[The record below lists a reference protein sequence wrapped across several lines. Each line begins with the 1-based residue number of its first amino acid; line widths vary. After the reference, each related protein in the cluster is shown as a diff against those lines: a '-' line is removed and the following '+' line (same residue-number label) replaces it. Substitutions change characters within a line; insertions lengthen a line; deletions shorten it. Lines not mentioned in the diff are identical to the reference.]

1 MPHTNRMSNSD
12 DLPISQ
18 AVESVGSDFDENPK
32 KRNRLKIIVGTVV
45 AGFVV
50 LAAGVAVALTQLSG
64 GGVQPE
70 ELLPADTV
78 AFAKVDLNP
87 SLGQKIEFVR
97 FISHF
102 SGTFKNFDSK
112 DPVGSVVNQFNQTSS
127 LNWDEIKP
135 WIGSRFAIAGVKGA
149 DGILPVLVL
158 GISDEAQMKYYFA
171 KHRPDFKY
179 IVSQGFAIIADSQ
192 DTINIISASPT
203 HLTSNATFEADIA
216 ALGGSQ
222 VAVLWGDVKPLL
234 KSAGSSID
242 SLVNDQGLGS
252 ISNLVGSASGRV
264 VIGLHFTSNAVAATL
279 LTRGSSTS
287 EEKIFSSNRADI
299 GNLPEETLVGLSVS
313 GLGDSL
319 YQAINSNADLRD
331 ALDSAGVNSLQLKAI
346 FSGPLTLVVLPAA
359 AKDETPLIAVKL
371 TPGDTSLALKSLHEV
386 IDGNSDLGI
395 LASQIEVKGSDIYL
409 GMDAAA
415 LKRVISIVST
425 SKNKLKDSTIYSQ
438 AFPEPGSL
446 MAYANLQDLL
456 PLLDISGE
464 ALKFRS
470 ISLTTAGDQ
479 LQPGDTKTRLTLLL
493 KE

>member
-1 MPHTNRMSNSD
+1 
-12 DLPISQ
+12 
-18 AVESVGSDFDENPK
+18 
-32 KRNRLKIIVGTVV
+32 
-45 AGFVV
+45 
-50 LAAGVAVALTQLSG
+50 
-64 GGVQPE
+64 
-70 ELLPADTV
+70 
-78 AFAKVDLNP
+78 
-87 SLGQKIEFVR
+87 
-97 FISHF
+97 
-102 SGTFKNFDSK
+102 
-112 DPVGSVVNQFNQTSS
+112 
-127 LNWDEIKP
+127 
-135 WIGSRFAIAGVKGA
+135 
-149 DGILPVLVL
+149 
-158 GISDEAQMKYYFA
+158 
-171 KHRPDFKY
+171 
-179 IVSQGFAIIADSQ
+179 
-192 DTINIISASPT
+192 
-203 HLTSNATFEADIA
+203 
-216 ALGGSQ
+216 
-222 VAVLWGDVKPLL
+222 
-234 KSAGSSID
+234 
-242 SLVNDQGLGS
+242 VNDQGLGS

-313 GLGDSL
+313 GFGDSL
-319 YQAINSNADLRD
+319 YQSINSNVDLSHAWWYRL
-331 ALDSAGVNSLQLKAI
+331 ASENSLQLKAI
-346 FSGPLTLVVLPAA
+346 FSGPLTLVALPAA
-359 AKDETPLIAVKL
+359 AKDGSPLIAVKL
-371 TPGDTSLALKSLHEV
+371 TPRDTSLALKSLHEV

-409 GMDAAA
+409 GTDAAA

-479 LQPGDTKTRLTLLL
+479 SQPGDTKTRLTLLL